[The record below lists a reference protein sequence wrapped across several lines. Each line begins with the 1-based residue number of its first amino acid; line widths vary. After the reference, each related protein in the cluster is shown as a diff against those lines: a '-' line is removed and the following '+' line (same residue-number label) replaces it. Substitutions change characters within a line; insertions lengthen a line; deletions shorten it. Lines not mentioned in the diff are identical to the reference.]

1 MGFGRIGRNLLR
13 ISLDNPNIQINT
25 IADTADK
32 ENLAYLLKYDSI
44 YGTLNKEI
52 ELNNEGFSIEGNQ
65 INFFCRRQI
74 CQ

>member
-32 ENLAYLLKYDSI
+32 ENLAYLLKYDSTHGKLYTWI
-44 YGTLNKEI
+44 LKV
-52 ELNNEGFSIEGNQ
+52 ELEFEFEWS
-65 INFFCRRQI
+65 
-74 CQ
+74 